1 MRPVAK
7 KYGEYLAELREQK
20 FAQKQEEESPVLSMN
35 EPSQNETPIPNNKSM
50 SKFSD
55 DAIS

>member
-1 MRPVAK
+1 MAK